1 MELKIGFE
9 CTECKKIFPLDFN
22 DLIPADKRAC
32 EECNQTVM
40 LTDLTLKDFASDLR
54 QYCERCP

>member
-22 DLIPADKRAC
+22 DLHPEFERAC
-32 EECNQTVM
+32 GKCNQSVM

-54 QYCERCP
+54 QYCER